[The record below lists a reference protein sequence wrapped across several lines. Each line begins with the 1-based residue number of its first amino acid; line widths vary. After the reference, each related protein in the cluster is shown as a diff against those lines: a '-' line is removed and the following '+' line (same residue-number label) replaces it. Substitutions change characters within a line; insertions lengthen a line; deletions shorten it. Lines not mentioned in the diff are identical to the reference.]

1 MPHPSAVP
9 ERLPLAAIRHR
20 AVGVLEL
27 RQPGDVF
34 DFAQTLLDYPDH
46 TAIMRALA
54 AEHHLSLPE
63 RQQAGSSDVLDRA
76 AQFYAGRLTTAA
88 LRYLTERGFPE
99 AVVRQLRIGYAPVSP
114 SRDLLIR
121 EIRSTTRS
129 NGTKL
134 LREAI
139 EAGLVVQDKASGTR
153 DFFVSETTDTSCFR
167 RWSKADCDLAYPD
180 APDRDVANLRDGGRW
195 QYCVEHDHQ
204 GSQDDCCR
212 DSLRRCTQAPFHLR
226 IPAPLG
232 HEADIESRHEYST
245 FPRY

>member
-1 MPHPSAVP
+1 
-9 ERLPLAAIRHR
+9 
-20 AVGVLEL
+20 
-27 RQPGDVF
+27 VF

-99 AVVRQLRIGYAPVSP
+99 AVVRQHRIGYAPVSP

-129 NGTKL
+129 NRTKL

-167 RWSKADCDLAYPD
+167 RWSKAAWWISRAGRFPPSSSQRLPQPARPD
-180 APDRDVANLRDGGRW
+180 PPLVQRRGYRAAIGNPRPNVA
-195 QYCVEHDHQ
+195 
-204 GSQDDCCR
+204 S
-212 DSLRRCTQAPFHLR
+212 RRCARQN
-226 IPAPLG
+226 G
-232 HEADIESRHEYST
+232 
-245 FPRY
+245 

>member
-167 RWSKADCDLAYPD
+167 RWSKAA
-180 APDRDVANLRDGGRW
+180 
-195 QYCVEHDHQ
+195 
-204 GSQDDCCR
+204 
-212 DSLRRCTQAPFHLR
+212 
-226 IPAPLG
+226 
-232 HEADIESRHEYST
+232 
-245 FPRY
+245 